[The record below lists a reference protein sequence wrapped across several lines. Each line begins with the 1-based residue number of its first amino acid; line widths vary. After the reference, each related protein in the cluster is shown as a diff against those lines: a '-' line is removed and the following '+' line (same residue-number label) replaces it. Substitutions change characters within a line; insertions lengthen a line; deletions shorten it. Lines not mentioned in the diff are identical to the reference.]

1 MRLQIS
7 TVIDNKHVRL
17 DFRKS
22 PDRPENMPS
31 YKIENAKADE
41 FVLKYNELSEK
52 LTKRSNTVI
61 VFSAIAGAL
70 ASGKILMGQ
79 HTHKYLKAIG
89 ALIGTTGI
97 ATGITAAISSKIK
110 NNLMDKYNVKE
121 IKENN

>member
-41 FVLKYNELSEK
+41 FVLKYNKLSDK
-52 LTKRSNTVI
+52 LTKASNTVI
-61 VFSAIAGAL
+61 VFSVIAGAI
-70 ASGKILMGQ
+70 AAGKTLMSQ
-79 HTHKYLKAIG
+79 HTHKYLKALG
-89 ALIGTTGI
+89 AFV
-97 ATGITAAISSKIK
+97 GITGSVTGVTALVSSKIK

-121 IKENN
+121 IK